1 MRACVQRVSEA
12 SVTLRQTGEITGHIG
27 RGLLILLGVGV
38 SDSEDQARLLARK
51 VAHLR
56 IFDDENGQMNL
67 EAADVG
73 GAALVVSQFTLFAD
87 CRRGKRPGF
96 TEAAGCE
103 KAEQLYRFFL
113 REIERNGL
121 TAAEGRFRTDMAVQL
136 VNDGPVTIWLD
147 TDFLE
152 KNGSNQNAPER

>member
-12 SVTLRQTGEITGHIG
+12 SVTCRQTGEITGQIG
-27 RGLLILLGVGV
+27 RGLLVLLGVGV
-38 SDSEDQARLLARK
+38 NDTEEEARLLARK
-51 VAHLR
+51 IARLR

-73 GAALVVSQFTLFAD
+73 GAVLVVSQFTLFAD

-96 TEAAGCE
+96 TEAASCE
-103 KAEQLYRFFL
+103 KAERHYRFFM

-121 TAAEGRFRTDMAVQL
+121 PVAAGRFRTDMAVQL
-136 VNDGPVTIWLD
+136 INDGPVTLWLD
-147 TDFLE
+147 TDSLA
-152 KNGSNQNAPER
+152 KTGSNRNAP